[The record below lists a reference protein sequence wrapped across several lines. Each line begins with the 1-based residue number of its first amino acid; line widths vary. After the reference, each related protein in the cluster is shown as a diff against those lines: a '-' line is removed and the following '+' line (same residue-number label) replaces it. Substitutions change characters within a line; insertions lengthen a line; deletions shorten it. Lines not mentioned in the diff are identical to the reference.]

1 MAAKVW
7 FITGSSKGFGRI
19 WAEAAL
25 KRGDKVVATA
35 RKLESVQDLTGKHG
49 KNVLPL
55 ALDVTDREAVEKAVR
70 RAHEQ
75 FGRLDV
81 VVNNAGFGLF
91 GTVEEITPQQARD
104 QMETNFFGALW
115 VTKAALPILRAQRSG
130 HIIQVSSIAGVM
142 AFPTLGIY
150 HASKWALEGMSQSL
164 AAEVAEFGVKVTL
177 VEPSGYQ
184 TDWNGA
190 SSVQAEHAPQYENL
204 RARLPDYFGPI
215 RKNPRGDPNAT
226 DEAILAVVDAPN
238 PPLRI
243 FFGKGPLEI
252 MREEYPKR
260 LATWEEWDAV
270 SQKAHGN
277 PKA

>member
-1 MAAKVW
+1 MAKVW
-7 FITGSSKGFGRI
+7 FITGTSKGFGRI

-25 KRGDKVVATA
+25 SRGDKVVATA
-35 RKLESVQDLTGKHG
+35 RKIETLRDLPAKFGD
-49 KNVLPL
+49 NVLPL
-55 ALDVTDREAVEKAVR
+55 ALDVTDPAAVAAAVE
-70 RAHEQ
+70 RAHRH

-91 GTVEEITPQQARD
+91 GTVEEVTPQQARD

-115 VTKAALPILRAQRSG
+115 VTKAALPILRAQKSG

-142 AFPTLGIY
+142 AFPTLGLY

-164 AAEVAEFGVKVTL
+164 AAEVAELGIKVTL
-177 VEPSGYQ
+177 VEPTGYQ

-190 SSVQAEHAPQYENL
+190 SSVQAEHQPQYENL
-204 RARLPDYFGPI
+204 RKNLADHFGPI

-226 DEAILAVVDAPN
+226 GKAILELVDMPN

-252 MREEYPKR
+252 MKTEYPKR
-260 LATWEEWDAV
+260 LATWQEWDAL
-270 SQKAHGN
+270 SQAAHGN
-277 PKA
+277 V

>member
-1 MAAKVW
+1 MANKVW
-7 FITGSSKGFGRI
+7 FITGTSKGFGRI

-35 RKLESVQDLTGKHG
+35 RKLDVLKDLTEKYG
-49 KNVLPL
+49 KNVLAL
-55 ALDVTDREAVEKAVR
+55 ALDVTDQPAVEKAIKT
-70 RAHEQ
+70 AHEH

-81 VVNNAGFGLF
+81 IVNNAGFGLF
-91 GTVEEITPQQARD
+91 GTIEEVTAQQARD

-115 VTKAALPILRAQRSG
+115 VTKAALPILRAQKSG
-130 HIIQVSSIAGVM
+130 HVIQVSSIAGVM

-150 HASKWALEGMSQSL
+150 HASKWALEAFSQSL
-164 AAEVAEFGVKVTL
+164 AAEEKEFGIKVTI
-177 VEPSGYQ
+177 VEPTGYQ

-190 SSVQAEHAPQYENL
+190 SSVQATKLPIYDNL
-204 RARLPDYFGPI
+204 RQNLAEYFGPI

-226 DEAILAVVDAPN
+226 GEAILQVVDSPN

-252 MREEYPKR
+252 MKGEYAKR
-260 LATWEEWDAV
+260 LATWEEWDPV

>member
-1 MAAKVW
+1 MASKVW
-7 FITGSSKGFGRI
+7 FITVTSKGFGRI

-35 RKLESVQDLTGKHG
+35 RKVEVLKELSDKYG
-49 KNVLPL
+49 KNVLAL
-55 ALDVTDREAVEKAVR
+55 ALDFTDQPAVEKAVKQ
-70 RAHEQ
+70 AKDH

-81 VVNNAGFGLF
+81 IVNNAGFGLF
-91 GTVEEITPQQARD
+91 GTIEEVTAQQARD

-115 VTKAALPILRAQRSG
+115 VTKAALPILRAQKSG

-150 HASKWALEGMSQSL
+150 HASKWALEAFSQSL
-164 AAEVAEFGVKVTL
+164 AAEEKEFGVNVTI
-177 VEPSGYQ
+177 VEPTGYS

-190 SSVQAEHAPQYENL
+190 SSVQATKLPIYDNL
-204 RARLPDYFGPI
+204 RQNLAEYFGPI

-226 DEAILAVVDAPN
+226 GEAILQVVDSPN

-252 MREEYPKR
+252 MKGEYAKR
-260 LATWEEWDAV
+260 LATWEEWDPV

-277 PKA
+277 PT

>member
-1 MAAKVW
+1 MAKVW
-7 FITGSSKGFGRI
+7 FITGTSKGFGRI

-35 RKLESVQDLTGKHG
+35 RKLEVLKDLSEKYGA
-49 KNVLPL
+49 NVLAL
-55 ALDVTDREAVEKAVR
+55 ALDVTDQPAVEKAVKQ
-70 RAHEQ
+70 AHQ
-75 FGRLDV
+75 HFGRLDV
-81 VVNNAGFGLF
+81 IVNNAGYGLF
-91 GTVEEITPQQARD
+91 GTIEEVTPQQARD

-115 VTKAALPILRAQRSG
+115 VTKAALPILREQKSG
-130 HIIQVSSIAGVM
+130 HVIQVSSIAGVM

-150 HASKWALEGMSQSL
+150 HASKWALEAFSQSL
-164 AAEVAEFGVKVTL
+164 AAEEKEFGVKVTI
-177 VEPSGYQ
+177 VEPTGYS

-190 SSVQAEHAPQYENL
+190 SSVQATKLPLFDNL
-204 RARLPDYFGPI
+204 RKNLADYFGPI

-226 DEAILAVVDAPN
+226 DEAILKVVDSAN

-252 MREEYPKR
+252 MKGEYKKR
-260 LATWEEWDAV
+260 LDTWEEWDAV

-277 PKA
+277 PAA